1 MIKQFEQNGMNQ
13 EISRTVAPLISNSK
27 AIARNFQ
34 NFLQQF
40 INLSFLHNYFDGPNK
55 IIFKSVSIYS

>member
-27 AIARNFQ
+27 AIARISKLFATV
-34 NFLQQF
+34 
-40 INLSFLHNYFDGPNK
+40 H
-55 IIFKSVSIYS
+55 